1 MPVPALLAQ
10 KGARQS
16 VIQYPKGLK
25 INPGLSISKSLESWS
40 KPERLSIAVIP
51 ARKAHEVLDSREPC
65 SLRSLNQ
72 RHAKT
77 GPLPEHVLGSTPL
90 RMPRLTPSDRNLL
103 LGAVRKGLLGQTICA
118 PTWICSPSSATPRG
132 ESLTYPQNKTTQHHT
147 SKASTR
153 ANRVK

>member
-40 KPERLSIAVIP
+40 KPERLRIAVIP
-51 ARKAHEVLDSREPC
+51 ARKAREVLGSGEPC

-72 RHAKT
+72 RYAKT
-77 GPLPEHVLGSTPL
+77 GPLPEHVLGSIPL
-90 RMPRLTPSDRNLL
+90 RLPRRTPSDRNLL
-103 LGAVRKGLLGQTICA
+103 LGALRKGLLGQTICA
-118 PTWICSPSSATPRG
+118 PT
-132 ESLTYPQNKTTQHHT
+132 
-147 SKASTR
+147 
-153 ANRVK
+153 